1 MSYTRHIVHGAGVIF
16 VTSALA
22 GLLSYAF
29 RILLARHLGPQDYG
43 LFYAVFNVVI
53 FFLFFRDWGLGQALI
68 RYISSFKA
76 ENKFNEIKTS
86 MVTVFLIQFS
96 SSLVMAGVF
105 FFLAPFLAA
114 TYFKDPRAELM
125 LQLLTLYIVF
135 SVLFITLKSTFL
147 GLQKSFA
154 FASFDFSKN
163 LLVLL
168 FVALLFYFGF
178 TVLAPVIAYVLVCL
192 ALFLLYLPFLLRA
205 FPFFAYRVGSIRTM
219 AIQAAA
225 FGLPVFFSSIGGRI
239 IGYTDTLFLTYFR
252 PLQEVGIYNA
262 VLPSAMIFVDIG
274 TSLGLV
280 IFPLTAELVT
290 KKDTS
295 RLSIGFELVHRY
307 FLAGILP
314 LMVMLILFSEIF
326 LNVFFGTAYAAG
338 TAAFRILL
346 LGVFAL
352 VIGSINGSIITGL
365 GHPKEI
371 TKVYIVAALLNI
383 VVNTLLI
390 PPLGITGAAV
400 ATCASYL
407 YIFIRSTFVASQRL
421 QTKFPGRNWLKIGL
435 ASAGFT
441 VIIYT
446 LPKVLNFPWFVE
458 LPLSLLTALAVYSWL
473 CCVLK
478 IFQLPEI
485 KKYAQLA
492 FKHG

>member
-1 MSYTRHIVHGAGVIF
+1 M
-16 VTSALA
+16 
-22 GLLSYAF
+22 
-29 RILLARHLGPQDYG
+29 
-43 LFYAVFNVVI
+43 VI
-53 FFLFFRDWGLGQALI
+53 FFLFFRDLGLGQALV
-68 RYISSFKA
+68 RYVSAFKA
-76 ENKFNEIKTS
+76 ENKFNEIKTTI
-86 MVTVFLIQFS
+86 VTIFLIQLP
-96 SSLVMAGVF
+96 SSLIMAGIF
-105 FFLAPFLAA
+105 FFLAPFLASA
-114 TYFKDPRAELM
+114 YFKDPRAELM
-125 LQLLTLYIVF
+125 LQLLTLYIIF
-135 SVLFITLKSTFL
+135 SILFITLKSTFL

-205 FPFFAYRVGSIRTM
+205 FPFFAYQVGNIRTM
-219 AIQAAA
+219 ATQTVA

-280 IFPLTAELVT
+280 IFPLTAELAM

-295 RLSIGFELVHRY
+295 RLSVGFELVHRY

-314 LMVMLILFSEIF
+314 LMVILILFSEIF
-326 LNVFFGTAYAAG
+326 LSVFFGTAYAAG

-365 GHPKEI
+365 GQPKEI
-371 TKVYIVAALLNI
+371 TKIYIVAALLNI
-383 VVNTLLI
+383 VVNMLLI
-390 PPLGITGAAV
+390 PPLGITRAAV
-400 ATCASYL
+400 TTFASYL
-407 YIFIRSTFVASQRL
+407 YIFIRSTSVTCQQL
-421 QTKFPGRNWLKIGL
+421 QTEFPGRSWLKIGFAGSGFAAL
-435 ASAGFT
+435 AYA
-441 VIIYT
+441 
-446 LPKVLNFPWFVE
+446 LPKLLAFPWFVE
-458 LPLSLLTALAVYSWL
+458 LPLSLLIALPVYFWL
-473 CCVLK
+473 CCALK

-485 KKYAQLA
+485 KRYAQLV
-492 FKHG
+492 FKQE